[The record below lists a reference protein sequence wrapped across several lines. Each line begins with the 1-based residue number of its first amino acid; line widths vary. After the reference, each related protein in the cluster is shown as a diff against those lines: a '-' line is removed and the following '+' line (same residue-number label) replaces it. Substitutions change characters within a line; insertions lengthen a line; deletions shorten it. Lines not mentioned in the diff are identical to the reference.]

1 MKLPDILDAEST
13 NKLNPCMQ
21 VGVEHTFDNGIKNIV
36 DQILV
41 PHTAVENA
49 INRITRCFITAKG
62 SQEPVCISVIGPSRT
77 GKTRVFNY
85 IESKNPRYR
94 LDDGL
99 IVPIL
104 KVTTPSNPTVKGLAE
119 VLLHKLGDPTP
130 GKGTEVNM
138 TSRLI
143 KLLEKVQTRMIIVDE
158 FQHFYDKQSHKVMHH
173 VADWLKTVID
183 DSKVSLVVGGLPT
196 CQAVLNQ
203 NEQLSGRFLG
213 QLVMPRFDWEND
225 DSRTEFIG
233 ILEAFQGMLT
243 DYEMPKLD
251 SDEMAFRFYC
261 ATGGLIGYIVKI
273 LRQAIWNA
281 MFEETKV
288 ISLDSLKIAYQESVY
303 VDESSKGLLPV
314 FDRGFITKATT
325 DLLERVKM
333 IGVKAPEIEL
343 VRRSKKSSEKLTT
356 NQVLAAS

>member
-1 MKLPDILDAEST
+1 MPKNINAESI
-13 NKLNPCMQ
+13 NQLNSNAEAG
-21 VGVEHTFDNGIKNIV
+21 VGNPFDIGMKNIV

-41 PHTAVENA
+41 PHTAVEKA
-49 INRITRCFITAKG
+49 INRIMRCFFTAKD

-77 GKTRVFNY
+77 GKTRVFNF
-85 IESKNPRYR
+85 IVSQNPRYR

-119 VLLHKLGDPTP
+119 VLLHNLGDPTP
-130 GKGTEVNM
+130 SKGTEVNM
-138 TSRLI
+138 TTRLI
-143 KLLEKVQTRMIIVDE
+143 NLLEKAQTRMIIVDE

-183 DSKVSLVVGGLPT
+183 DSKVALVVGGLPT

-213 QLVMPRFDWEND
+213 QVVMPRFDWEND
-225 DSRTEFIG
+225 DSRMEFIG
-233 ILEAFQGMLT
+233 ILEAFQKMLME
-243 DYEMPKLD
+243 YEMPKLD
-251 SDEMAFRFYC
+251 TDEMAFRFYC
-261 ATGGLIGYIVKI
+261 ASGGLIGYVVKI

-281 MFEETKV
+281 IFEDTKV
-288 ISLDSLKIAYQESVY
+288 ISLESLKIAYQESVY
-303 VDESSKGLLPV
+303 VDESSNGLPPA
-314 FDRGFITKATT
+314 FDRGFITQATK

-333 IGVKAPEIEL
+333 IGVKSPELQPI
-343 VRRSKKSSEKLTT
+343 RRSKKSDENLTV
-356 NQVLAAS
+356 NQVVVAR